1 MKTLL
6 LLAALF
12 CSATVVPFAQAAIKA
27 RGSDST
33 LHVVK
38 ALAAAFEA
46 ETGKKLA
53 LEGGGSGAGAK
64 ALAAGEISL
73 AFLSRELTDAEK
85 ASGLSGHA
93 YAKDGVAVIVHKDN
107 AVAGLTVAELKEIF
121 TGKTGAWA
129 DGKSVVAFNRNTDSG
144 TREVFQER
152 VLGKEAFSPKVAVKH
167 DGVLIGSVEK
177 IPAAVAYTSL
187 GEVDPGKVRVV
198 PVAGVA
204 PSTATLKDGSYP
216 IARTPTLATK
226 GAAAGDEKEFVD
238 FVLGPKGQAIVAK
251 QGLVA
256 IK

>member
-1 MKTLL
+1 
-6 LLAALF
+6 
-12 CSATVVPFAQAAIKA
+12 
-27 RGSDST
+27 
-33 LHVVK
+33 
-38 ALAAAFEA
+38 
-46 ETGKKLA
+46 
-53 LEGGGSGAGAK
+53 
-64 ALAAGEISL
+64 
-73 AFLSRELTDAEK
+73 
-85 ASGLSGHA
+85 
-93 YAKDGVAVIVHKDN
+93 
-107 AVAGLTVAELKEIF
+107 
-121 TGKTGAWA
+121 
-129 DGKSVVAFNRNTDSG
+129 
-144 TREVFQER
+144 VFQER